1 MEKFIALSA
10 SRLRLDDLGGLA
22 SETIE
27 VAKPK
32 AEALGEVGAAKLEEL
47 KTVTPPFMALLNL
60 NRASA
65 LTPQIEKL
73 DKQRDTAFDEIKS
86 TVKAALKSSV
96 SATAAAAGRVMPI
109 LKPMWNIGR
118 ESIASQTA
126 QIKLFFTRISS
137 LSADITTLGIAPA
150 LLSLGTA
157 NDTLESV
164 YLMRLDK
171 MSALEGPS
179 ATAKAKA
186 VVAAYDGLCAAVE
199 VTLSVLPTAALQ
211 LIFDDM
217 NGLRIKYIAHL
228 PTPLA
233 DAFTSVAPIPAQV
246 YTGRHLTP
254 IPRVFYQTDT
264 ELRELIFAEDFT
276 VSYRNNVK
284 VGEAKLFVHGKGKYT
299 GTYTTTFH
307 IVEKEENSN

>member
-22 SETIE
+22 SETIA

-32 AEALGEVGAAKLEEL
+32 AEALGDVGEAKLTEL
-47 KTVTPPFMALLNL
+47 ETVTPPFMALLNI
-60 NRASA
+60 NRASD
-65 LTPQIEKL
+65 LTPKIEGM

-96 SATAAAAGRVMPI
+96 AATAAAAGRIMPI

-118 ESIASQTA
+118 EPIASQTA
-126 QIKLFFTRISS
+126 QIKQFITRITS
-137 LSADITTLGIAPA
+137 LSADITTLGIGPA
-150 LLSLGTA
+150 LSTLGTV
-157 NDTLESV
+157 NSNLESA
-164 YLMRLDK
+164 YLLRLDK
-171 MSALEGPS
+171 MSALDGPS
-179 ATAKAKA
+179 ATAAAKA

-199 VTLSVLPTAALQ
+199 VTLSALPTAALQ
-211 LIFDDM
+211 LIFDDL
-217 NGLRIKYIAHL
+217 NGLRIKYISHL
-228 PTPLA
+228 PTPLT
-233 DAFTSVAPIPAQV
+233 DTHTSVAPIPAQV

-254 IPRVFYQTDT
+254 IPRVFYEKDGVLI
-264 ELRELIFAEDFT
+264 ELVFAEDFT

-307 IVEKEENSN
+307 IVDNV